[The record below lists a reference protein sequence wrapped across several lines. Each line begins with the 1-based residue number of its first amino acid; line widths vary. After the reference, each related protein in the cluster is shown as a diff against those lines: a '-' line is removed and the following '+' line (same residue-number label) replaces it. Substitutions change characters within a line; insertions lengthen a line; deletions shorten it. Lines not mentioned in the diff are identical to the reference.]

1 MATTALVV
9 AGVGALAST
18 AGSLY
23 SGYQDKKAQEDQ
35 LEYLKSQAGML
46 GPLGMIFGGDN
57 LQAIKDSY
65 NKLLSEEGM
74 SWLGSPEQA
83 NIGAFYAHIK
93 PEERAFLD
101 QIMAAARQAPPEE
114 TAASDFL
121 GSLLRG
127 EFLPGQAR
135 QSPFLD
141 PLIDSIRRNAR
152 EAATFAGEQFRS
164 EGSKILGGLSGAG
177 SFLPIYGDQMRDFQT
192 RETDLT
198 NQAYFDTFQ
207 DVLAKMVSG
216 LGQAPSVAAMPF
228 ARLGVGRSA
237 AALPR
242 ELRDVGIQRSLAA
255 FEGRA
260 NRFAGAVGQG
270 VGAVAGLPWNPTSF
284 PTPSNAY
291 IGNAVSDLGNSLM
304 LMGMMGAG
312 GGGGAPMSVGAAPN
326 VGVTSAPVTAYQPA
340 LTATQPA
347 PSLYSQYAPF
357 GVTPSAN
364 TAGAFGGTV
373 RRY

>member
-101 QIMAAARQAPPEE
+101 QIM
-114 TAASDFL
+114 
-121 GSLLRG
+121 
-127 EFLPGQAR
+127 
-135 QSPFLD
+135 
-141 PLIDSIRRNAR
+141 
-152 EAATFAGEQFRS
+152 
-164 EGSKILGGLSGAG
+164 
-177 SFLPIYGDQMRDFQT
+177 
-192 RETDLT
+192 
-198 NQAYFDTFQ
+198 
-207 DVLAKMVSG
+207 
-216 LGQAPSVAAMPF
+216 
-228 ARLGVGRSA
+228 A